1 MKESLRKWCSM
12 GVYESEAKLE
22 EKLIDQLVKQGY
34 KKVQIDTVED
44 LERNFRE
51 QINEHNK
58 LRLDGKPLSDKE
70 FERLMIKISG
80 KGVFQSAKELRQL
93 QDIQRDD
100 GTIAYIELFN
110 TREWCQNIFQV
121 THQTTVEGKYTNRYD
136 VTLLINGLPLVQIE
150 LKRRG
155 MDMKEA
161 FNQIKRYKRHSYSGL
176 YKFIQ
181 IFIISNGVDTKYF
194 ANGDQELNYGFTFY
208 WTDVNNERI
217 NNLEY
222 FCLTFLDRCQIGKVI
237 ARYMIL
243 NQTEKMLLV
252 MRPYQIYAVENIV
265 SRALDTNNNGY
276 VWHTTG
282 SGKTITSFKTSQ
294 ILAKEPSINQVF
306 FLVDRKDLDKQT
318 LDEFNKFKPGC
329 VDLTN
334 NTDKLIEQM
343 KDSTKDLIVTTIQK
357 MANACSNPKYAPI
370 LEKYKDLKT
379 VFIIDECHRSQFG
392 DMHRQISKTF
402 TNAQYFGFTGTPRFK
417 ENPSQDGR
425 STADIFEKCLHT
437 YLIKDAIKDGN
448 VLGFSVDYIKTIES
462 QIDDSDE
469 EMVQAIDTN
478 EVFVDDARISII
490 AQHIIDHHN
499 IKTRDRKYN
508 SLFAVSSIPML
519 TKYYDTFKIL
529 NNNLKIGAIFT
540 YGANENLD
548 HKEEHSR
555 DTLER
560 IISDYNKMYNTNFST
575 NTFDAYFRDICKK
588 IKNTDIDIVI
598 VVDMLLTG
606 FDAKRLNTLYIDKP
620 LKFHNLIQAFSRTNR
635 VESDTKPFG
644 NIVCYDLPSKFR
656 VDEAVK
662 LFSQTDSIDT
672 VIMAPYEDYLNKFKV
687 AVLELLKIAPVVDS
701 VDSLERE
708 EDIKAFIIAFRTV
721 AKLLVSL
728 KTFNEFDLDNG
739 DTELNAQMFE
749 DYKSKYYELYRK
761 LLNDKEK
768 SSILNDVTFSL
779 ELIQTD
785 KINVSYI
792 LNLIRNVDLTNEHQK
807 KKDIENIESKLV
819 NITDDELF
827 LKADLIRSF
836 LKSILP
842 TLKEDDS
849 IDEALDKHMNVERE
863 KEIEK
868 FSKDN
873 NINLDNLKE
882 IIDEYEYSGI
892 FPDSL
897 IGKSIDAPFLK
908 KISIIENIK
917 VFIRNLLKKYM

>member
-1 MKESLRKWCSM
+1 M

-58 LRLDGKPLSDKE
+58 FRLEEKPLSDKE

-217 NNLEY
+217 NNLEH

-357 MANACSNPKYAPI
+357 MANACSNSKYAPI

-448 VLGFSVDYIKTIES
+448 VLGFSVDYMKF
-462 QIDDSDE
+462 IDYNSNQTE
-469 EMVQAIDTN
+469 EDVMVEGIDTE
-478 EVFVDDARISII
+478 EVFMADDRVRLI
-490 AQHIIDHHN
+490 AQDIIDHHN
-499 IKTRDRKYN
+499 TKTRDKKYN
-508 SLFAVSSIPML
+508 ALFTVSSIPL
-519 TKYYDTFKIL
+519 LVKYYNMFKSL
-529 NNNLKIGAIFT
+529 NHDLKIGAIFT
-540 YGANENLD
+540 YGANEDLD
-548 HKEEHSR
+548 KNPEHSR
-555 DTLER
+555 ESLDK
-560 IISDYNKMYNTNFST
+560 IIDDYNKMYNTNFSSS
-575 NTFDAYFRDICKK
+575 TFDAYFRDICKK
-588 IKNTDIDIVI
+588 IKNTEIDIVI
-598 VVDMLLTG
+598 VVNMLLTG
-606 FDAKRLNTLYIDKP
+606 FDAKRLNTLYVDKS
-620 LKFHNLIQAFSRTNR
+620 LKYHDLIQAFSRTNR
-635 VESDTKPFG
+635 VESETKPFG
-644 NIVCYDLPSKFR
+644 NIVCYRTTKER

-662 LFSQTDSIDT
+662 LFSQTDNIDT

-687 AVLELLKIAPVVDS
+687 AVSELLKITPVVDS

-739 DTELNAQMFE
+739 DTDLNAQMFE
-749 DYKSKYYELYRK
+749 DYKSKYYELYRR
-761 LLNDKEK
+761 LSNDKEK

-792 LNLIRNVDLTNEHQK
+792 LNLIRNVDLTNEEQK
-807 KKDIENIESKLV
+807 KKDIEDIESKL
-819 NITDDELF
+819 IHTTDDELC
-827 LKADLIRSF
+827 LKADLIKSF

-908 KISIIENIK
+908 KISIIDNIK

>member
-1 MKESLRKWCSM
+1 M
-12 GVYESEAKLE
+12 GVYESESRLE
-22 EKLIDQLVKQGY
+22 EKLINQLIKQGY
-34 KKVQIDTVED
+34 RKVQIDTVKD

-58 LRLDGKPLSDKE
+58 FRLEEKPLSDKE

-110 TREWCQNIFQV
+110 SREWCQNIFQV
-121 THQTTVEGKYTNRYD
+121 THQTTIEGKYTNRYD

-155 MDMKEA
+155 IDMKEA

-208 WTDVNNERI
+208 WTDEDNERI
-217 NNLEY
+217 NNLEQ
-222 FCLTFLDRCQIGKVI
+222 FGLTFLERCQISKVI

-357 MANACSNPKYAPI
+357 MANACSNSKYAPI

-448 VLGFSVDYIKTIES
+448 VLGFSVDYMKFVNYNSNQT
-462 QIDDSDE
+462 E
-469 EMVQAIDTN
+469 EDVMVEGIDTE
-478 EVFVDDARISII
+478 EVFMADDRVRLI
-490 AQHIIDHHN
+490 AQDIIDHHN
-499 IKTRDRKYN
+499 TKTRDRKYN
-508 SLFAVSSIPML
+508 ALFTVSSIPL
-519 TKYYDTFKIL
+519 LVKYYNMFKSL
-529 NNNLKIGAIFT
+529 NHDLKIGAIFT
-540 YGANENLD
+540 YGANEDLD
-548 HKEEHSR
+548 KNPEHSR
-555 DTLER
+555 ESLDK
-560 IISDYNKMYNTNFST
+560 IIDDYNKMYNTNFSSS
-575 NTFDAYFRDICKK
+575 TFDAYFRDICKK
-588 IKNTDIDIVI
+588 IKNTEIDIVI
-598 VVDMLLTG
+598 VVNMLLTG
-606 FDAKRLNTLYIDKP
+606 FDAKRLNALYVDKS
-620 LKFHNLIQAFSRTNR
+620 LKYHDLIQAFSRTNR
-635 VESDTKPFG
+635 VESETKPFG
-644 NIVCYDLPSKFR
+644 NIVCYRTTKER

-687 AVLELLKIAPVVDS
+687 AVSELLKITPVVDS

-708 EDIKAFIIAFRTV
+708 EDIKAFIVAFRTV

-749 DYKSKYYELYRK
+749 DYKSKYYELYRR
-761 LLNDKEK
+761 LSNDKEK
-768 SSILNDVTFSL
+768 SSILNDITFSL

-792 LNLIRNVDLTNEHQK
+792 LNLIRNVDLTNEDQK
-807 KKDIENIESKLV
+807 KKDIEDIESKLV

-827 LKADLIRSF
+827 LKADLIKSF

-868 FSKDN
+868 FSEDN

-917 VFIRNLLKKYM
+917 GFIRNLLKKYM

>member
-1 MKESLRKWCSM
+1 M

-22 EKLIDQLVKQGY
+22 EKLIEQLVKQGY

-44 LERNFRE
+44 LEKNFRE
-51 QINEHNK
+51 QINKHNK
-58 LRLDGKPLSDKE
+58 IRLDEKPLSDKE

-93 QDIQRDD
+93 QTIQRDD
-100 GTIAYIELFN
+100 GTTAYIELFN

-121 THQTTVEGKYTNRYD
+121 THQTTVEGKYVNRYD

-155 MDMKEA
+155 MEMKEA

-194 ANGDQELNYGFTFY
+194 ANNDQELNYGFTFY

-222 FCLTFLDRCQIGKVI
+222 FCLTFLDRCQVGKLI
-237 ARYMIL
+237 ARYMVL

-265 SRALDTNNNGY
+265 SRAVDTNNNGY

-334 NTDKLIEQM
+334 NTEKLIEQM
-343 KDSTKDLIVTTIQK
+343 KDSSKDLIVTTIQK
-357 MANACSNPKYAPI
+357 MANACSNPKYASI
-370 LEKYKDLKT
+370 LDKYKDLKT

-402 TNAQYFGFTGTPRFK
+402 SNAQYFGFTGTPRFK

-448 VLGFSVDYIKTIES
+448 VLGFSVDYMKFVELKLSRT
-462 QIDDSDE
+462 E
-469 EMVQAIDTN
+469 ENVMVEGIDTE
-478 EVFVDDARISII
+478 EVFMADDRVELI
-490 AQHIIDHHN
+490 AQDIIDHHN
-499 IKTRDRKYN
+499 TKTRDRKYN
-508 SLFAVSSIPML
+508 ALFTVSSIPL
-519 TKYYDTFKIL
+519 LIKYYDMFKSL
-529 NNNLKIGAIFT
+529 NHDLKISAIFT
-540 YGANENLD
+540 YGANEDLD
-548 HKEEHSR
+548 NNPEHSR
-555 DTLER
+555 ESLDR
-560 IISDYNKMYNTNFST
+560 IINDYNEMSNTNFSSG
-575 NTFDAYFRDICKK
+575 TFDAYFRDICKK
-588 IKNTDIDIVI
+588 IKNTEIDIVI
-598 VVDMLLTG
+598 VVNMLLTG
-606 FDAKRLNTLYIDKP
+606 FDARRLNTLYVDKS
-620 LKFHNLIQAFSRTNR
+620 LKYHDLIQAFSRTNR
-635 VESDTKPFG
+635 VESETKPFG
-644 NIVCYDLPSKFR
+644 NIVCYRTTKAR

-672 VIMAPYEDYLNKFKV
+672 VIMAPYDAYLNKFKV
-687 AVLELLKIAPVVDS
+687 AVSDLLDIVPVVES

-708 EDIKAFIIAFRTV
+708 EDIKAFIVAFRTV

-728 KTFNEFDLDNG
+728 RTFNEFDLDNG
-739 DTELNAQMFE
+739 DTDLNTQMFE
-749 DYKSKYYELYRK
+749 DYKSKYYELYRR
-761 LLNDKEK
+761 LANDKEK
-768 SSILNDVTFSL
+768 SSILNDITFSL

-792 LNLIRNVDLTNEHQK
+792 LNLIRNVDLTDEEQK
-807 KKDIENIESKLV
+807 KKDIEDIESKLV

-827 LKADLIRSF
+827 LKADLIKNF

-849 IDEALDKHMNVERE
+849 IDEAFDNHMNIERE

-873 NINLDNLKE
+873 NINLESLKE

-892 FPDSL
+892 FPDNL
-897 IGKSIDAPFLK
+897 IGKAIDAPFLK

-917 VFIRNLLKKYM
+917 GFIRNLLKKYM

>member
-1 MKESLRKWCSM
+1 M

-58 LRLDGKPLSDKE
+58 FRLEEKPLSDKE

-217 NNLEY
+217 NNLEH

-357 MANACSNPKYAPI
+357 MANACSNSKYAPI

-448 VLGFSVDYIKTIES
+448 VLGFSVDYMKFVDYNSNQT
-462 QIDDSDE
+462 E
-469 EMVQAIDTN
+469 EDVMVEGIDTE
-478 EVFVDDARISII
+478 EVFMADDRVRLI
-490 AQHIIDHHN
+490 AQDIIDHHN
-499 IKTRDRKYN
+499 TKTRDRKYN
-508 SLFAVSSIPML
+508 ALFTVSSIPL
-519 TKYYDTFKIL
+519 LVKYYNMFKSL
-529 NNNLKIGAIFT
+529 NHDLKIGAIFT
-540 YGANENLD
+540 YGANEDLD
-548 HKEEHSR
+548 KNPEHSR
-555 DTLER
+555 ESLDK
-560 IISDYNKMYNTNFST
+560 IIDDYNKMYNTNFSSS
-575 NTFDAYFRDICKK
+575 TFDAYFRDICKK
-588 IKNTDIDIVI
+588 IKNTEIDIVI
-598 VVDMLLTG
+598 VVNMLLTG
-606 FDAKRLNTLYIDKP
+606 FDAKRLNTLYVDKS
-620 LKFHNLIQAFSRTNR
+620 LKYHDLIQAFSRTNR
-635 VESDTKPFG
+635 VESETKPFG
-644 NIVCYDLPSKFR
+644 NIVCYRTTKER

-687 AVLELLKIAPVVDS
+687 AVSELLKITPVVDS

-708 EDIKAFIIAFRTV
+708 EDIKAFIVTFRTV

-739 DTELNAQMFE
+739 DTDLNAQMFE
-749 DYKSKYYELYRK
+749 DYKSKYYDLYRK
-761 LLNDKEK
+761 LSNDKEK
-768 SSILNDVTFSL
+768 SSILNDITFSL

-792 LNLIRNVDLTNEHQK
+792 LNLIRNIDLTNETQK
-807 KKDIENIESKLV
+807 LQDIENIERKLA
-819 NITDDELF
+819 NSTDDDLRS
-827 LKADLIRSF
+827 KTDLIKSF

-849 IDEALDKHMNVERE
+849 IDEALNNHMNVERE

-868 FSKDN
+868 FSEDN

-917 VFIRNLLKKYM
+917 VFICNLLKKYM

>member
-1 MKESLRKWCSM
+1 M

-44 LERNFRE
+44 LEKNFRE

-58 LRLDGKPLSDKE
+58 FRLEEKPLSDKE

-217 NNLEY
+217 NNLEH

-357 MANACSNPKYAPI
+357 MANACSNAKYAPI

-448 VLGFSVDYIKTIES
+448 VLGFSVDYMKFVDYNSNQT
-462 QIDDSDE
+462 E
-469 EMVQAIDTN
+469 EDVMVEGIDTE
-478 EVFVDDARISII
+478 EVFMADDRVRLI
-490 AQHIIDHHN
+490 AQDIIDHHN
-499 IKTRDRKYN
+499 TKTRDKKYN
-508 SLFAVSSIPML
+508 AIFTVSSIPL
-519 TKYYDTFKIL
+519 LVKYYNMFKSL
-529 NNNLKIGAIFT
+529 NHDLKIGAIFT
-540 YGANENLD
+540 YGANEDLD
-548 HKEEHSR
+548 KNPEHSR
-555 DTLER
+555 ESLDK
-560 IISDYNKMYNTNFST
+560 IIDDYNKMYNTNFSSS
-575 NTFDAYFRDICKK
+575 TFDAYFRDICKK
-588 IKNTDIDIVI
+588 IKNTEIDIVI
-598 VVDMLLTG
+598 VVNMLLTG
-606 FDAKRLNTLYIDKP
+606 FDAKRLNTLYVDKS
-620 LKFHNLIQAFSRTNR
+620 LKYHDLIQAFSRTNR
-635 VESDTKPFG
+635 VESETKPFG
-644 NIVCYDLPSKFR
+644 NIVCYRTTKER

-672 VIMAPYEDYLNKFKV
+672 VIMSPYEDYLNKFKV
-687 AVLELLKIAPVVDS
+687 AVSELLKITPVVDS

-728 KTFNEFDLDNG
+728 RTFNEFDLDNG
-739 DTELNAQMFE
+739 DTDLNAQMFE
-749 DYKSKYYELYRK
+749 DYKSKYYELYRR
-761 LLNDKEK
+761 LSNDKEK

-792 LNLIRNVDLTNEHQK
+792 LNLIRNVDLTNEEQK
-807 KKDIENIESKLV
+807 KKDIEDIESKLV

-827 LKADLIRSF
+827 LKADLIKSF

-917 VFIRNLLKKYM
+917 GFIRNLLKKYM

>member
-1 MKESLRKWCSM
+1 M

-34 KKVQIDTVED
+34 KKAQIDTVED

-58 LRLDGKPLSDKE
+58 FRLEEKPLSDKE

-110 TREWCQNIFQV
+110 TREWCQNNFQV

-252 MRPYQIYAVENIV
+252 MRPYQIYAVESII

-294 ILAKEPSINQVF
+294 ILAKEPSIIQVF

-357 MANACSNPKYAPI
+357 MANACSNPRYAPI

-448 VLGFSVDYIKTIES
+448 VLGFSVDYMKFVDLKSS
-462 QIDDSDE
+462 QTE
-469 EMVQAIDTN
+469 EDIMVEGIDTE
-478 EVFVDDARISII
+478 EVFMADDRVRLIAQDII
-490 AQHIIDHHN
+490 AHHN
-499 IKTRDRKYN
+499 PKTRDKKYN
-508 SLFAVSSIPML
+508 ALFTVSSIPL
-519 TKYYDTFKIL
+519 LVKYYNIFKSL
-529 NNNLKIGAIFT
+529 NHDLKIGAIFT
-540 YGANENLD
+540 YGANEDLD
-548 HKEEHSR
+548 KSPEHSR
-555 DTLER
+555 ESLDK
-560 IISDYNKMYNTNFST
+560 IIYDYNKMYNTNFSSS
-575 NTFDAYFRDICKK
+575 TFDAYFRDICKK
-588 IKNTDIDIVI
+588 IKNTEIDIVI
-598 VVDMLLTG
+598 VVNMLLTG
-606 FDAKRLNTLYIDKP
+606 FDAKRLNTLYVDKN
-620 LKFHNLIQAFSRTNR
+620 LKYHDLIQAFSRTNR
-635 VESDTKPFG
+635 VESEAKPFG
-644 NIVCYDLPSKFR
+644 NIVCYRTAKEQ

-662 LFSQTDSIDT
+662 LFSQTDNIDT
-672 VIMAPYEDYLNKFKV
+672 VIMAPYEEYLNKFKV
-687 AVLELLKIAPVVDS
+687 AVSELLKITPVVES

-708 EDIKAFIIAFRTV
+708 EDIKAFIVAFRTV

-739 DTELNAQMFE
+739 DTDLTAQIFE
-749 DYKSKYYELYRK
+749 DYKSKYYELYRR
-761 LLNDKEK
+761 LSNDKEK
-768 SSILNDVTFSL
+768 SSILNDITFSL

-792 LNLIRNVDLTNEHQK
+792 LNLIRNVDLTNEEQK
-807 KKDIENIESKLV
+807 KRDIEDIESKLV

-827 LKADLIRSF
+827 LKSDLIKSF

-849 IDEALDKHMNVERE
+849 IDEALDNHMNVERE

-917 VFIRNLLKKYM
+917 GFIKNLLKKYM

>member
-1 MKESLRKWCSM
+1 M

-22 EKLIDQLVKQGY
+22 EKLIDQLEKQGY

-58 LRLDGKPLSDKE
+58 FRLEEKPLSDKE

-217 NNLEY
+217 NNLEH

-357 MANACSNPKYAPI
+357 MANACSNSKYAPI

-448 VLGFSVDYIKTIES
+448 VLGFSVDYMKFVDYNSNQT
-462 QIDDSDE
+462 E
-469 EMVQAIDTN
+469 EDVMVEGIDTE
-478 EVFVDDARISII
+478 EVFMADDRVRLI
-490 AQHIIDHHN
+490 AQDIIDHHN
-499 IKTRDRKYN
+499 TKTRDRKYN
-508 SLFAVSSIPML
+508 AIFTVSSIPL
-519 TKYYDTFKIL
+519 LVKYYNMFKSL
-529 NNNLKIGAIFT
+529 NHDLKIGAIFT
-540 YGANENLD
+540 YGANEDLD
-548 HKEEHSR
+548 KNAEHSR
-555 DTLER
+555 ESLDK
-560 IISDYNKMYNTNFST
+560 IIDDYNKMYNTNFSSS
-575 NTFDAYFRDICKK
+575 TFDAYFRDICKK
-588 IKNTDIDIVI
+588 IKNTEIDIVI
-598 VVDMLLTG
+598 VVNMLLTG
-606 FDAKRLNTLYIDKP
+606 FDAKRLNTLYVDKS
-620 LKFHNLIQAFSRTNR
+620 LKYHDLIQAFSRTNR
-635 VESDTKPFG
+635 VESETKPFG
-644 NIVCYDLPSKFR
+644 NIVCYRTTKER

-662 LFSQTDSIDT
+662 LFSHTDSIDT
-672 VIMAPYEDYLNKFKV
+672 VIMAPYKDYLNKFKV
-687 AVLELLKIAPVVDS
+687 AVAELLKITPVVES

-708 EDIKAFIIAFRTV
+708 EDIKAFIVAFRAV

-739 DTELNAQMFE
+739 DTDLNAQMFE
-749 DYKSKYYELYRK
+749 DYKSKYYDLYRK
-761 LLNDKEK
+761 LSNDKEK
-768 SSILNDVTFSL
+768 SSILNDITFSL

-792 LNLIRNVDLTNEHQK
+792 LNLIRNIDLTNETQK
-807 KKDIENIESKLV
+807 LQDIENIERKLA
-819 NITDDELF
+819 NSTDDDLRS
-827 LKADLIRSF
+827 KTDLIKSF

-849 IDEALDKHMNVERE
+849 IDEALNNHMNVERE

>member
-1 MKESLRKWCSM
+1 M

-58 LRLDGKPLSDKE
+58 FRLEEKPLSDKE

-217 NNLEY
+217 NNLEH

-357 MANACSNPKYAPI
+357 MANACSNAKYAPI

-448 VLGFSVDYIKTIES
+448 VLGFSVDYMKFVDYNSNQT
-462 QIDDSDE
+462 E
-469 EMVQAIDTN
+469 EDVMVEGIDTE
-478 EVFVDDARISII
+478 EVFMADDRVRLI
-490 AQHIIDHHN
+490 AQDIIDHHN
-499 IKTRDRKYN
+499 TKTRDRKYN
-508 SLFAVSSIPML
+508 ALFTVSSIPL
-519 TKYYDTFKIL
+519 LVKYYNMFKSL
-529 NNNLKIGAIFT
+529 NHDLKIVAIFT
-540 YGANENLD
+540 YGANEDLD
-548 HKEEHSR
+548 KNSEHSR
-555 DTLER
+555 ESLDK
-560 IISDYNKMYNTNFST
+560 IIDDYNKMYNTNFSSS
-575 NTFDAYFRDICKK
+575 TFDAYFRDICKK
-588 IKNTDIDIVI
+588 IKNTEIDIVI
-598 VVDMLLTG
+598 VVNMLLTV
-606 FDAKRLNTLYIDKP
+606 FYAKRLNTLYVDKP
-620 LKFHNLIQAFSRTNR
+620 LKYHDLIQAFSRTNR
-635 VESDTKPFG
+635 VESETKPFG
-644 NIVCYDLPSKFR
+644 NIVCYRTTKER

-687 AVLELLKIAPVVDS
+687 AVSELLKITPVVDS

-728 KTFNEFDLDNG
+728 RTFNEFDLDNG
-739 DTELNAQMFE
+739 DTDLNAQMFE
-749 DYKSKYYELYRK
+749 DYKSKYYELYRR
-761 LLNDKEK
+761 LSNDKEK

-792 LNLIRNVDLTNEHQK
+792 LNLIRNVDLTNEEQK
-807 KKDIENIESKLV
+807 KKDIEDIESKLV

-827 LKADLIRSF
+827 LKADLIKSF

-917 VFIRNLLKKYM
+917 GFIRNLLKKYM

>member
-1 MKESLRKWCSM
+1 M
-12 GVYESEAKLE
+12 GIYESEAKLE

-34 KKVQIDTVED
+34 KKVQIDMVED

-58 LRLDGKPLSDKE
+58 FRLEEKPLSDKE

-100 GTIAYIELFN
+100 GTITYIELFN

-136 VTLLINGLPLVQIE
+136 VTILINGLPLVQIE

-357 MANACSNPKYAPI
+357 MANACSNSKYAPI

-448 VLGFSVDYIKTIES
+448 VLGFSVDYMKFVDYNSNQT
-462 QIDDSDE
+462 E
-469 EMVQAIDTN
+469 EDVMVEGIDTE
-478 EVFVDDARISII
+478 EVFMADDRVRLI
-490 AQHIIDHHN
+490 AQDIIDHHN
-499 IKTRDRKYN
+499 TKTRDRKYN
-508 SLFAVSSIPML
+508 ALFTVSSIPL
-519 TKYYDTFKIL
+519 LVKYYNMFKSL
-529 NNNLKIGAIFT
+529 NHDLKIGAIFT
-540 YGANENLD
+540 YGANEDLD
-548 HKEEHSR
+548 KNPEHSR
-555 DTLER
+555 EALDK
-560 IISDYNKMYNTNFST
+560 IIDDYNKMYNTNFSSS
-575 NTFDAYFRDICKK
+575 TFDAYFRDICKK
-588 IKNTDIDIVI
+588 IKNTEIDIVI
-598 VVDMLLTG
+598 VVNMLLTG
-606 FDAKRLNTLYIDKP
+606 FDAKRLNTLYVDKS
-620 LKFHNLIQAFSRTNR
+620 LKYHDLIQAFSRTNR
-635 VESDTKPFG
+635 VESETKPFG
-644 NIVCYDLPSKFR
+644 NIVCYRTTKER

-687 AVLELLKIAPVVDS
+687 AVSELLKITPVVDS

-739 DTELNAQMFE
+739 DTDLNAQMFE
-749 DYKSKYYELYRK
+749 DYKSKYYDLYRK
-761 LLNDKEK
+761 LSNDKEK
-768 SSILNDVTFSL
+768 SSILNDITFSL

-792 LNLIRNVDLTNEHQK
+792 LNLIRNVDLTNEQQK
-807 KKDIENIESKLV
+807 KKDIEDIESKL
-819 NITDDELF
+819 IHTTDDELC
-827 LKADLIRSF
+827 LKADLIKSF

-849 IDEALDKHMNVERE
+849 IDEALDNHMNVERE

-868 FSKDN
+868 FSEDN
-873 NINLDNLKE
+873 NLNLDNLKE

-917 VFIRNLLKKYM
+917 GFIRNLLKKYM

>member
-1 MKESLRKWCSM
+1 M

-44 LERNFRE
+44 LEKNFRE

-58 LRLDGKPLSDKE
+58 FRLEEKPLSDKE

-217 NNLEY
+217 NNLEH

-343 KDSTKDLIVTTIQK
+343 KDSIKDLIVTTIQK
-357 MANACSNPKYAPI
+357 MANACSNSKYAPI

-448 VLGFSVDYIKTIES
+448 VLGFSVDYMKFVDYNSNQT
-462 QIDDSDE
+462 E
-469 EMVQAIDTN
+469 EDVMVEGIDTE
-478 EVFVDDARISII
+478 EVFMADDRVRLI
-490 AQHIIDHHN
+490 AQDIIDHHN
-499 IKTRDRKYN
+499 TKTRDKKYN
-508 SLFAVSSIPML
+508 ALFTVSSIPL
-519 TKYYDTFKIL
+519 LVKYYNMFKFL
-529 NNNLKIGAIFT
+529 NNDLKIGAIFT
-540 YGANENLD
+540 YGANEDLD
-548 HKEEHSR
+548 KNPEHSR
-555 DTLER
+555 ESLDK
-560 IISDYNKMYNTNFST
+560 IIDDYNKMYNTNFSSS
-575 NTFDAYFRDICKK
+575 TFDAYFRDICKK
-588 IKNTDIDIVI
+588 IKNTEIDIVI
-598 VVDMLLTG
+598 VVNMLLTG
-606 FDAKRLNTLYIDKP
+606 FDAKRLNTLYVDKS
-620 LKFHNLIQAFSRTNR
+620 LKYHDLIQAFSRTNR
-635 VESDTKPFG
+635 VESETKPFG
-644 NIVCYDLPSKFR
+644 NIVCYRTTKER

-662 LFSQTDSIDT
+662 LFSQTDNIDT

-687 AVLELLKIAPVVDS
+687 AVSELLKITPVVDS

-708 EDIKAFIIAFRTV
+708 EDIKAFIVAFRTV

-749 DYKSKYYELYRK
+749 DYKSKYYDLYRK
-761 LLNDKEK
+761 LSNDKEK
-768 SSILNDVTFSL
+768 SSILNDIAFSL

-792 LNLIRNVDLTNEHQK
+792 LNLIRNIDLTNEIQK
-807 KKDIENIESKLV
+807 LQDIENIERKLA
-819 NITDDELF
+819 NSTDDDLRS
-827 LKADLIRSF
+827 KTDLIKSF

-849 IDEALDKHMNVERE
+849 IDEALNNHMNVERE

-868 FSKDN
+868 FSEDN